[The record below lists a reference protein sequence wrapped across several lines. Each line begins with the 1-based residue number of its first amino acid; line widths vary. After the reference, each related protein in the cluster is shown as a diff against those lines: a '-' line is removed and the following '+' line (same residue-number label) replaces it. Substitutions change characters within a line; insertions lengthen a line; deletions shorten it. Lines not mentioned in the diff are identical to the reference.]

1 MGIDD
6 SFAAE
11 QADKGQG
18 DDQNQGES
26 DHITR
31 HCFVLCKDAPPID
44 AARAN
49 RIVAEVF
56 GPGYSAQLDGDTVV
70 SVTRGEDAVGV
81 LAFLPMPIP
90 GGEAEQFAANNI
102 MWPEGPAEV
111 AQHTAHVLVTNIGG
125 EVDSAVGSALQVS
138 QLALVALE
146 LFNGIGVYWG
156 NASVCH
162 SRAAFERCCARMS
175 ESNVPVPIWLRLQP
189 TLNSEGERGLYT
201 LGMDQFGLMDIEID
215 RYDML
220 PQELLDFVCNV
231 AQYLI
236 LNGPVIKDGDTVGGS
251 ETERILVRHQPS
263 LIEPERTVYKIVF
276 DA

>member
-11 QADKGQG
+11 PVGNGQG
-18 DDQNQGES
+18 DEQSQAES

-31 HCFVLCKDAPPID
+31 HCFVLCKDSPLPD
-44 AARAN
+44 AERAR
-49 RIVAEVF
+49 RVVAEVF
-56 GPGYSAQLDGDTVV
+56 GPDYSAEVDGETVV

-90 GGEAEQFAANNI
+90 GGEAEQFAANNV

-138 QLALVALE
+138 RLALVALE
-146 LFNGIGVYWG
+146 LFDGIGVYWG
-156 NASVCH
+156 NASVCN
-162 SRAAFERCCARMS
+162 SRAAFERSCAWMN
-175 ESNVPVPIWLRLQP
+175 ESDVPVPMWLRLQP

-201 LGMDQFGLMDIEID
+201 IGMKQFGLMEIEVD

-276 DA
+276 EA